1 MAREAS
7 LLVLPFC
14 LLVAGTGCRTGDDS
28 VAATT
33 AAVTED
39 PLRCSFSSAGSG
51 GPPSGRVRFTILD
64 MKLNSDMEGDDDYV
78 PFYDNRADVFGE
90 VEINADGT
98 PETFKVPEIEES
110 DFPHWSE
117 GNSFVSNPATL
128 GVPVHFVIR
137 LREDD
142 SGTTGG
148 DDVVDI
154 NPDPGRDDLEFQL
167 DTCSMQLSGDINQS
181 AQDTVEVVSG
191 TGSNQ
196 GKLRF
201 KVEMDDHRPLSPAG
215 DVALVGFDLL
225 QVVPNVDRLVA
236 NKPAVALV
244 TVANNTPVPQPVSV
258 QLRVFTPN
266 STVYTCVESMGDKL
280 EVGEVR
286 SKYIGASSTCT
297 PVQMPAGSCSGY
309 EGTAIASL
317 ILDPT
322 AEIPDRGACWA
333 INNTSGAQH
342 WNVVT
347 NRQPSLLWV
356 RIGRLLDVGH
366 LASTSQFKTIHD
378 LGMPFIRGVY
388 PASGFLDYVSNIEFI
403 PPITGGVYDLL
414 ATLLTG
420 FGVPADAV
428 TPFAIVYEL
437 DAVAALVGVDR
448 IMGVLPKAWFDNF
461 LYGIWDR
468 PTGLSLGQWHS
479 RAVIFE
485 SESVASD
492 GSSGPKPTLPAHEL
506 GHTYGLSLDPTIKD
520 DWRCQI
526 DGDLGVVACG
536 TAGGFD
542 EYNSS
547 THEAGVPTWGY
558 WIPQGGPL
566 GDWSGLTGEQCD
578 SNCLMGRSPTEAHKN
593 WGIAK
598 HWIDSADY
606 DQLNSKLTS
615 CKARGAGV
623 IYVSGIIADDDRAE
637 IGWTFYQPD
646 AEREVDFDTM
656 RGEHQTAY
664 RIEFVDRLGNTLS
677 QSELPL
683 SWTHPELKAELRA
696 TLFAGYASFPAG
708 TAEIQLWNQTND
720 RLLAKRPVT
729 ATAPSLS
736 ALTLG
741 VRTSGSQRF
750 LDVSW
755 TATDREGGTLKH
767 FVMISPDGTQWW
779 PVAHALAS
787 PSYSLDLVD
796 VPSGRYTVRVL
807 TTDGVNVRSQDG
819 VISL

>member
-1 MAREAS
+1 MK
-7 LLVLPFC
+7 L
-14 LLVAGTGCRTGDDS
+14 
-28 VAATT
+28 
-33 AAVTED
+33 
-39 PLRCSFSSAGSG
+39 
-51 GPPSGRVRFTILD
+51 TILD

-98 PETFKVPEIEES
+98 PETFKVPEISES
-110 DFPHWSE
+110 DFPHWTE
-117 GNSFVSNPATL
+117 GNSFVSNPARV
-128 GVPVHFVIR
+128 GDPVRFVIR

-142 SGTTGG
+142 WGATGSN
-148 DDVVDI
+148 DVVDI

-167 DTCSMQLSGDINQS
+167 DTCSMELTGDITQS
-181 AQDTVEVVSG
+181 ARDTVEVPSG

-201 KVEMDDHRPLSPAG
+201 KVEMADGRPLSPGG
-215 DVALVGFDLL
+215 DVALVGFDLV
-225 QVVPNVDRLVA
+225 QVLPNVDRLVA
-236 NKPAVALV
+236 DKPAVALV

-258 QLRVFTPN
+258 RLRVFTPN
-266 STVYTCVESMGDKL
+266 ATVYDCIESMGDKL
-280 EVGEVR
+280 DVGEVR
-286 SKYIGASSTCT
+286 SKYIGALTPTSNCL

-309 EGTAIASL
+309 EGTAIATL

-322 AEIPDRGACWA
+322 AEIPDRTACWA
-333 INNTSGAQH
+333 LNNTSGAQH

-347 NRQPSLLWV
+347 NRQPKLLWI
-356 RIGRLLDVGH
+356 RTGRLLDAGH
-366 LASTSQFKTIHD
+366 LATTSQFNTIHD

-388 PASGFLDYVSNIEFI
+388 PTSGFTDLVSNIQFI
-403 PPITGGVYDLL
+403 PPIAGGVYDFL

-420 FGVPADAV
+420 FGVPADAA

-468 PTGLSLGQWHS
+468 PTGLSLGEWHS

-485 SESVASD
+485 SESKDSD
-492 GSSGPKPTLPAHEL
+492 GNTGPKPTLPGHEL

-520 DWRCQI
+520 DWKCQI
-526 DGDLGVVACG
+526 GGTLGVIACG
-536 TAGGFD
+536 IAGGFD

-558 WIPQGGPL
+558 WVPQGTL
-566 GDWSGLTGEQCD
+566 GDWDGLAGEQCD
-578 SNCLMGRSPTEAHKN
+578 SNCLMGGSPMNAHKD

-598 HWIDSADY
+598 RWIDTADY
-606 DQLNSKLTS
+606 DQLNNKLTS
-615 CKARGAGV
+615 CKGRGPGV
-623 IYVSGIIADDDRAE
+623 IYVSGVIAEDDTAVL
-637 IGWTFYQPD
+637 GWIFSQPD
-646 AEREVDFDTM
+646 AEREVDFPTM
-656 RGEHQTAY
+656 RGEHETAY
-664 RIEFVDRLGNTLS
+664 SITFVDRSGNNLS
-677 QSELPL
+677 ESELPL
-683 SWTHPELKAELRA
+683 SWTHPEVTAKLRA

-708 TAEIQLWNQTND
+708 TAEIQIWNRTNGK
-720 RLLAKRPVT
+720 LLAKQTVT

-736 ALTLG
+736 APTLG
-741 VRTSGSQRF
+741 VRISGGQRF

-755 TATDREGGTLKH
+755 TASDREGGTLKH
-767 FVMISPDGTQWW
+767 FVMISPDGAQWW
-779 PVAHALAS
+779 PVAHGLTS

-796 VPSGRYTVRVL
+796 VPSGRYTVRVM

-819 VISL
+819 SISL